1 MENIE
6 RVKPNPLL
14 ERVKIP
20 GETIRLPSGGIFYL
34 NGELSPEVTNGELH
48 VYPLTTIS
56 EIMLRSPDKLLNGDA
71 LFDVFAQCAP
81 QIVKPMDLL
90 ARDVDYLMTSIRK
103 VTYGDTLEVNYKHTC
118 EDAKEQTYA
127 ISLSNILS
135 ASKPIDPTSLTK
147 SFSTVMPNGQT
158 VKLQPMR
165 FSNMVEIMQSV
176 RAIDPDANSDRL
188 MGMQLIKSVSCM
200 ITAVDEIED
209 SGMIREW
216 LTTIPKTWFNDISKA
231 IENGSQWGPDFE
243 CKATCKD
250 CGEEIDL
257 SVTLNPLTFFI

>member
-20 GETIRLPSGGIFYL
+20 GETIRLPSGGIFYVA
-34 NGELSPEVTNGELH
+34 GELSPEVTNGEIH
-48 VYPLTTIS
+48 IYPLTTIS

-81 QIVKPMDLL
+81 QIIKPMGLL
-90 ARDVDYLMTSIRK
+90 ARDVDYLMTCIRK
-103 VTYGDTLEVNYKHTC
+103 VTYGDNLEVNYKHTC
-118 EDAKEQTYA
+118 EGATEHTYVL
-127 ISLSNILS
+127 SLSKIIS
-135 ASKPIDPTSLTK
+135 DSKPIDPTSLNK
-147 SFSTVMPNGQT
+147 SFAVVMSNGQT

-176 RAIDPDANSDRL
+176 RAIDPDSNSDRL

-209 SGMIREW
+209 NEMIREW
-216 LTTIPKTWFNDISKA
+216 LTSIPKTWFNDISKA
-231 IENGSQWGPDFE
+231 IEEGSQWGPDFE
-243 CKATCKD
+243 YKTTCKD